1 MIIKLIK
8 LNLEKKI
15 NPKTRNLTKKKKKK
29 ISEGPTLQNS
39 SFVMFWSHLP
49 MFTMHAAVSNTL
61 GYTQTTQ
68 EQLCATSGPAPGR
81 LRFRFSLCSN
91 LGHAAYLWLQADL
104 ADKLPLHY
112 TVGGWVVGG
121 GSYVTRRGRQAGRP
135 TTTTTTTAARA
146 TASSQSCDS
155 QATAKLSQQP
165 GSQSRRR
172 LWCSGEKSC
181 AGMCQI

>member
-1 MIIKLIK
+1 
-8 LNLEKKI
+8 
-15 NPKTRNLTKKKKKK
+15 
-29 ISEGPTLQNS
+29 
-39 SFVMFWSHLP
+39 

-135 TTTTTTTAARA
+135 TTTTTTAARA